1 MTAPRDE
8 QLPSDLRA
16 ASSPLAAPPA
26 EELEVAK
33 GLFVWR
39 TIDAELAELTH
50 DSLLDGA
57 EGRRTRAAGRP
68 RLRTFQVDGFSI
80 DAEVD
85 AANGAR
91 RLIGQIVPPGLPT
104 SSCSPTPRGRRRR
117 PAPTTADGSSSRCPR
132 RRPASGCG
140 ASPRSTSSRRP
151 GCWPEGCRC
160 SSQQGDIP
168 RLVQNVTLLQTS
180 RPARQVGRMMTALP

>member
-8 QLPSDLRA
+8 QLLADLRA
-16 ASSPLAAPPA
+16 ALSPLAAPPA
-26 EELEVAK
+26 EELKVAK

-68 RLRTFQVDGFSI
+68 RLLTFQVDGFSI

-91 RLIGQIVPPGLPT
+91 RLIGQIVPPGPADLELQSDAAQAAT
-104 SSCSPTPRGRRRR
+104 QTRADDRGRFVLPL
-117 PAPTTADGSSSRCPR
+117 PAQETRFRLRCVTAQHVVEMSWVL
-132 RRPASGCG
+132 A
-140 ASPRSTSSRRP
+140 
-151 GCWPEGCRC
+151 
-160 SSQQGDIP
+160 
-168 RLVQNVTLLQTS
+168 
-180 RPARQVGRMMTALP
+180 